1 MGPEVR
7 KAGARFAVHAGGGP
21 ALTLAVV
28 LHFHQPTGASASV
41 IDEAF
46 ELVYEPLLDR
56 LEQGSQVR
64 LNLHFGG
71 GILEH
76 AQARQPA
83 FLDRLARLW
92 DDERIELLGGAFHDP
107 VLPSIPERDAVGQLT
122 FTANFYKKHFG
133 QLPKGAWLCLRTW
146 DSALILALVR
156 SGISYTL
163 LDDAQFVSAGL
174 HPNDIHG
181 YFTTERAGHT
191 MAVFPID
198 AAIVETISGDGDPK
212 PALRR
217 LAELER
223 GNHAEVFAGDG
234 HELIRSGRLDP
245 LMDTLESEYHW
256 LKTTMLE
263 HAWANQPAA
272 GRVYL
277 PTSCQPELGE
287 WCRPAAAAERQR
299 HLMRELAA
307 MGVLEQVQQL
317 AGGVVFDNFLV
328 KYPEV
333 NRLHKRML
341 RVSRRIDELRNALA
355 RHHRAGK
362 NVDKARGFL
371 EKACAALWR
380 SQNHSVYWHGGPM
393 NTGVYDTR
401 LRQGTLRELLLAE
414 KIVDRV
420 LDGKNAPPW
429 SATVADHD
437 ADGRDEVLVKT
448 TFLSAVVHPGEGAT
462 LSELDLRQ
470 AAIALHSSLSPVEEP
485 YHQRFA
491 GTEVAL
497 VLEDEAGAMMPVLP
511 VEQKVEPVLAGLTLE
526 KVARRSFQDLFLG
539 PETTLS
545 SWARRQFRDLG
556 TFASD
561 PWVLMKSV
569 APGNGDHPEIGEV
582 ILGRSGVVKDLD
594 NALLLRLEKR
604 FGFDP
609 DKARLTVDDTIV
621 NRSRDAASVWF
632 GLEWTLGLLGG
643 NPDKVTIKSLG
654 GNEDEIVA
662 KLSDGPADLGEAA
675 WLEIEDRGAGL
686 AMVIELSRPMN
697 LWWAPVTT
705 IHQGAD
711 RFVETV
717 QGSTLLM
724 HAPLQIWG
732 QEEQRLQVRIDFL
745 PVD

>member
-28 LHFHQPTGASASV
+28 LHFHQPTGTSPSV
-41 IDEAF
+41 IEEAF
-46 ELVYEPLLDR
+46 EKVYEPLLDR

-64 LNLHFGG
+64 LNLHFAGT
-71 GILEH
+71 ILEH
-76 AQARQPA
+76 ALARQPA

-107 VLPSIPERDAVGQLT
+107 VLPSIPERDAIGQLT

-133 QLPKGAWLCLRTW
+133 KLPKGAWLCLRTW
-146 DSALILALVR
+146 DPALIRALVR
-156 SGISYTL
+156 SGVSYTL
-163 LDDAQFVSAGL
+163 LDDAQFVGAGL
-174 HPNDIHG
+174 HPNAIHG
-181 YFTTERAGHT
+181 HYTTERAGHT

-198 AAIVETISGDGDPK
+198 AAIVETISGDDDPR

-217 LAELER
+217 LAEIER

-234 HELIRSGRLDP
+234 HKLIRGGRLGP
-245 LMDTLESEYHW
+245 LMETLESEYHW

-263 HAWANQPAA
+263 HAWANQAAA

-287 WCRPAAAAERQR
+287 WCRPAAAAQRQR

-307 MGVLEQVQQL
+307 MGVLEQAQQL

-341 RVSRRIDELRNALA
+341 RVSQRIDELRGALA

-362 NVDKARGFL
+362 NVDKARGCL
-371 EKACAALWR
+371 EKACSALWR

-393 NTGVYDTR
+393 NTGIYDTR

-420 LDGKNAPPW
+420 LDGKKPEPW
-429 SATVADHD
+429 QARVADHD

-448 TFLSAVVHPGEGAT
+448 AFFSAVVHPGEGAS

-485 YHQRFA
+485 YHQRFV
-491 GTEVAL
+491 GNEVAL
-497 VLEDEAGAMMPVLP
+497 VLEDDAGAMMPALP
-511 VEQKVEPVLAGLTLE
+511 VEQEVEPVLAGLTLE
-526 KVARRSFQDLFLG
+526 RVARRSFQDLFLG
-539 PETTLS
+539 PETTLM
-545 SWARRQFRDLG
+545 SWARRQFRDMG

-561 PWVLMKSV
+561 GWVMMKAV
-569 APGNGDHPEIGEV
+569 APGNGEHADCGEV
-582 ILGRSGVVKDLD
+582 ILGRSGVVKEPDKS
-594 NALLLRLEKR
+594 LLLRMEKR
-604 FGFDP
+604 FGFDVG
-609 DKARLTVDDTIV
+609 KARLIIDDTLV

-643 NPDKVTIKSLG
+643 DPDAVTIKALSSDDK
-654 GNEDEIVA
+654 ETVA
-662 KLSDGPADLGEAA
+662 KLSDGPVDLGEAT
-675 WLEIEDRGAGL
+675 WLEIEDRRAGL
-686 AMVIELSRPMN
+686 AIVVELSRPMD

-711 RFVETV
+711 EFAETV
-717 QGSTLLM
+717 QGSTLLL
-724 HAPLQIWG
+724 HAPMQIWG
-732 QEEQRLQVRIDFL
+732 QEEQRLQVRVDFL
-745 PVD
+745 PVS